1 MRNQYA
7 KAKDHLI
14 NEWVEMR
21 QRITKLQTSEIQVE
35 QAGEEIK
42 KLNGNMERL
51 LNLIGQFEASD
62 KELENGTTEHAKEE
76 EALRKSLAEYDA
88 IIEAFDGLIYICSN
102 DYKVEFMNER
112 FIQRTGYNPIGQ
124 ECYKALH
131 NLDSICPW
139 CVNKK
144 VFQGETVRWEVLSP
158 KDNRWYYIV
167 NTPIRHPDGRISKM
181 AMIQDITER
190 KKIEEA
196 LRESEKRYRTIFE
209 ESRDAIYITTREGRF
224 VDINQSGL
232 NLFGFTK
239 QEMIGM
245 NVREIYVHAFDRQRF
260 QQEIE
265 QKGSVRDYVVKFR
278 KKDGTEM
285 DCLLTATVK
294 RADDGSILGYQGIIR
309 DITERKKAEEE
320 IKKLDEDLKRRAIEL
335 ATINKELEAFS
346 YSVSHDLRTPLIAIG
361 GFSHLLLEKY
371 STHLDEKGQ
380 QFLNIIR
387 TKAQN
392 MSQLIDDTLAF
403 CHLSRREMKSSDIN
417 MGELAKA
424 IFEELRLIHPERHL
438 LWNIKTLPSARGD
451 QTMIRQVFVNLLS
464 NAIKFTKPKETAV
477 IEIGGR
483 VEEGRNIYYVKD
495 NGVGFDVQE
504 AKKLFNAF
512 QRLHS
517 TEEFEGTGIG
527 LAIVHRIIQRHD
539 GQVWAEGKVN
549 EGAIFFFTLPR

>member
-1 MRNQYA
+1 MRNRCIR
-7 KAKDHLI
+7 AKDYLM
-14 NEWVEMR
+14 NEWGELR
-21 QRITKLQTSEIQVE
+21 QKITKLQTSEIQAAQV
-35 QAGEEIK
+35 GDEIK
-42 KLNGNMERL
+42 KLNEKMERL
-51 LNLIGQFEASD
+51 INLIGQFEDSD
-62 KELENGTTEHAKEE
+62 IGLENGTAGHAKEE
-76 EALRKSLAEYDA
+76 EALPKSFAEYDA
-88 IIEAFDGLIYICSN
+88 MIEAFDGLIYICSN

-139 CVNKK
+139 CVNEK
-144 VFQGETVRWEVLSP
+144 VFQGEAVRWEVLSP

-167 NTPIRHPDGRISKM
+167 NTPIRHPDGHTSKM

-196 LRESEKRYRTIFE
+196 LRESEKRYRALFE
-209 ESRDAIYITTREGRF
+209 ESRDAIYITTREGRV
-224 VDINQSGL
+224 VDINPSGL

-245 NVREIYVHAFDRQRF
+245 NIREIYVHASDRQRF

-265 QKGSVRDYVVKFR
+265 QKGSVRDYDVKFR
-278 KKDGTEM
+278 KKDETEM

-320 IKKLDEDLKRRAIEL
+320 IKKLDEDLKRRATEL
-335 ATINKELEAFS
+335 AAINKELEAFS

-361 GFSHLLLEKY
+361 GFSQLLLEKY
-371 STHLDEKGQ
+371 SSHLDEKGQ
-380 QFLNIIR
+380 QFLNMIR
-387 TKAQN
+387 TKTQN
-392 MSQLIDDTLAF
+392 MSQLIDDILAF
-403 CHLSRREMKSSDIN
+403 CHLSRREVKSSDIN

-438 LWNIKTLPSARGD
+438 LWNIKPLPAARGD
-451 QTMIRQVFVNLLS
+451 HAMIRQVFVNLLS
-464 NAIKFTKPKETAV
+464 NAIKFTKPKGTAV

-495 NGVGFDVQE
+495 NGVGFDIQE
-504 AKKLFNAF
+504 SNKLFNVF
-512 QRLHS
+512 QRLHG
-517 TEEFEGTGIG
+517 TDEFEGTGIG
-527 LAIVHRIIQRHD
+527 LAIVDRIIQRHN

>member
-1 MRNQYA
+1 MRNQYT

-14 NEWVEMR
+14 NEWVELR

-35 QAGEEIK
+35 QVGEEIK
-42 KLNGNMERL
+42 KLNGKMERL
-51 LNLIGQFEASD
+51 FNLIGQFETSD
-62 KELENGTTEHAKEE
+62 KEMENQTTEHPKKE

-139 CVNKK
+139 CVNEK
-144 VFQGETVRWEVLSP
+144 VFQGETVRREVLSP
-158 KDNRWYYIV
+158 KDNRWYYTV

-196 LRESEKRYRTIFE
+196 LQESEKRYHTLFE
-209 ESRDAIYITTREGRF
+209 ESRDAIYITTREGCF
-224 VDINQSGL
+224 VDLNQAGL
-232 NLFGFTK
+232 NLFDFTE

-245 NVREIYVHAFDRQRF
+245 NIREIYVHASDRQRF

-265 QKGSVRDYVVKFR
+265 QKGSVRDYELKFR

-320 IKKLDEDLKRRAIEL
+320 IKKLDEDLKRRATEL
-335 ATINKELEAFS
+335 AMINKELEAFS
-346 YSVSHDLRTPLIAIG
+346 YSVSHDLHTPLTAIG
-361 GFSHLLLEKY
+361 GFSHLLIEKY
-371 STHLDEKGQ
+371 SSHLDEKGQ
-380 QFLNIIR
+380 QYLNIIR
-387 TKAQN
+387 TKTQN
-392 MSQLIDDTLAF
+392 MSQLIDDILAF

-438 LWNIKTLPSARGD
+438 LWNIKPLPPTRGD
-451 QTMIRQVFVNLLS
+451 HAMIHQVFVNLLS
-464 NAIKFTKPKETAV
+464 NAIKFTKPKGTAV

-527 LAIVHRIIQRHD
+527 LAIVHRIIQRHN